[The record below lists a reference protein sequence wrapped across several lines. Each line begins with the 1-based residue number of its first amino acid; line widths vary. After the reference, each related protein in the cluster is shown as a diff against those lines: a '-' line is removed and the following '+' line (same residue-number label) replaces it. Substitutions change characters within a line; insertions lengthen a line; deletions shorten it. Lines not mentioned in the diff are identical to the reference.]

1 MYVSNNSFV
10 IITGVVSRSMEIKD
24 SKTGNKWAP
33 FSVAVSNGLTGP
45 DGSSLADFY
54 ECTLFDKRMDTAVN
68 SLVKGAKVQVMGTLN
83 FKTYTAKDGTTRV
96 TPALRVQNFT
106 VMSKPNNGTANTGR
120 SNYGTSNYAANNTAA
135 NDGLVETDDTEED
148 IFG

>member
-1 MYVSNNSFV
+1 MYVQNNSFV
-10 IITGVVSRSMEIKD
+10 IITGIVSRGLEIKD
-24 SKTGNKWAP
+24 GKNGNKWAP

-106 VMSKPNNGTANTGR
+106 VMSKPNNGTTNTGR
-120 SNYGTSNYAANNTAA
+120 SNYAANNAEA
-135 NDGLVETDDTEED
+135 NDELVETDDTEED

>member
-1 MYVSNNSFV
+1 MYAQNNSFV
-10 IITGVVSRSMEIKD
+10 IITGIVSRSMEIKD
-24 SKTGNKWAP
+24 GKNGNKWAP

-106 VMSKPNNGTANTGR
+106 VMSKPNNGTTNTGR
-120 SNYGTSNYAANNTAA
+120 SNYAANNAEA
-135 NDGLVETDDTEED
+135 NDELVETADTEED